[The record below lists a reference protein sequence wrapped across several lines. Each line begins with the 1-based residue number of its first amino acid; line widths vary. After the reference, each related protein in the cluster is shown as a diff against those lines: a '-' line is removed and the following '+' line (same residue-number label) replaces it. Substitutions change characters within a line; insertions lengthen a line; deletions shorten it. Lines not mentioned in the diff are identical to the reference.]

1 LIVDK
6 AFRHR
11 VNAGR
16 VALRNQVTLFENLRG
31 QVDSQWKP
39 DDTRVTF
46 ADFAISEK
54 VFEEI
59 KAAFPDDEVLS
70 EESGLMDE
78 EVSLESRYAWILD
91 PIDGTNNYALGLS
104 SCAISL
110 ALLKQGEPV
119 YGFIYDGSTRQLIE
133 GGPGYAIRLNEVKQ
147 VLPKRTFSAH
157 ASIIALH
164 FPLPEG
170 RADTLKPILEH
181 FRVRSLGSAALHLAY
196 VALGRLDGVFDER
209 VRLWDIAAAVALLQA
224 AGLEI
229 RFLGNSPFPVRRVVL
244 KGPYIQ
250 YFAGTPDFLA
260 LVQNSLG

>member
-1 LIVDK
+1 VDT

-16 VALRNQVTLFENLRG
+16 VAIRNQIALFEKLRG
-31 QVDSQWKP
+31 QVDSEWKP

-54 VFEEI
+54 VFEDL
-59 KAAFPDDEVLS
+59 KTDFPDDQVLS

-78 EVSLESRYAWILD
+78 EVPILSRYAWILD

-119 YGFIYDGSTRQLIE
+119 YGFIYDGSTGQLLE
-133 GGPGYAIRLNEVKQ
+133 GGPRQPLRINE
-147 VLPKRTFSAH
+147 KRQAVSKRSFSSRS
-157 ASIIALH
+157 SIVAVH

-170 RADTLKPILEH
+170 RVRDLQPFLEQ

-196 VALGRLDGVFDER
+196 VATGQLDGALDER
-209 VRLWDIAAAVALLQA
+209 VRLWDIAAAVALLKST
-224 AGLEI
+224 GLEI
-229 RFLGNSPFPVRRVVL
+229 RFLDASPFPVRSVVL
-244 KGPYIQ
+244 KGPFIRY
-250 YFAGTPDFLA
+250 YAGTPDFLSYM
-260 LVQNSLG
+260 QNRLG